1 MQTKQSKFPIGW
13 VFAIMAAIAVGV
25 LTFFS
30 FNFQELGQKV
40 GVSFLYALLVALI
53 PLAVVGGLVWA
64 KKVSMPI
71 NFKKAASIEAC
82 LLISY
87 LVLIVISAIMI
98 NHFYVVMSKK
108 DIIKSEVT
116 AQVNQIDDMYKEYD
130 DNVRKR
136 TEAYT
141 GELQQYAA
149 YKTPNYY
156 LEKLDQHSIDDVVIK
171 NLTSKI
177 DYNRTKYYQD
187 VQAWKD
193 NMLSK
198 TKGLGLITLMPRI
211 KEIRTNLET
220 TLNTLQTFDKR
231 SEKGLNG
238 PHWTYTLSVSEDIL
252 QNYKK
257 ADDESLNVWSLIV
270 AILAGLIMLLPYI
283 AADRDGRHKGLFWEL
298 SHTRETKPTDD
309 DIVTGI

>member
-30 FNFQELGQKV
+30 FNFQYLGQKV
-40 GVSFLYALLVALI
+40 GVSFLFALLVALI

-64 KKVSMPI
+64 KKVSMPL

-87 LVLIVISAIMI
+87 IVLIVISAIMM

-116 AQVNQIDDMYKEYD
+116 AQVNQIDDMYQSYD
-130 DNVRKR
+130 RNVQDRIY
-136 TEAYT
+136 AYT
-141 GELQQYAA
+141 KELQAQAM
-149 YKTPNYY
+149 YY
-156 LEKLDQHSIDDVVIK
+156 QVGLDQHSIDDLVIN

-177 DYNRTKYYQD
+177 DYDRTQYYQE

-193 NMLSK
+193 NLLSK

-257 ADDESLNVWSLIV
+257 ADDESLNVWSIIV

-283 AADRDGRHKGLFWEL
+283 AADRDGRNKGLFWEL
-298 SHTRETKPTDD
+298 SNSRETLSQDD

>member
-30 FNFQELGQKV
+30 FNFQYLGQKV
-40 GVSFLYALLVALI
+40 GVSFLFALLAALI
-53 PLAVVGGLVWA
+53 PLSVVGGLVWA
-64 KKVSMPI
+64 KKVSMPL
-71 NFKKAASIEAC
+71 NFKKAASTEAC
-82 LLISY
+82 LLIIY
-87 LVLIVISAIMI
+87 LVLIVISAIMM

-116 AQVNQIDDMYKEYD
+116 AQVNQIDDMRKDYD
-130 DNVRKR
+130 GNVEARVG
-136 TEAYT
+136 AYT
-141 GELQQYAA
+141 KELKQYAA
-149 YKTPNYY
+149 YKTPDYY
-156 LEKLDQHSIDDVVIK
+156 QEELDQHSIDDVVIN

-220 TLNTLQTFDKR
+220 TLDTLQAFDKS

-257 ADDESLNVWSLIV
+257 ADDESLNVWSIIV

-298 SHTRETKPTDD
+298 SHTRETKSTDD